1 MKISVN
7 VLKNSKIFM
16 ETLQKLMKTKE
27 LDTKEKWKLYDVIK
41 ACNDGLKK
49 ADEIINDLIEKYA
62 TDKEDGKI
70 SIDPSKMSQE
80 QVVSFNKEYSSII
93 NNDIELPI
101 NEKIKLNEKSIENFT
116 VEELIILSDII
127 ER

>member
-16 ETLQKLMKTKE
+16 ETLEKLMKTKE

-49 ADEIINDLIEKYA
+49 TDEIINALIEKYA
-62 TDKEDGKI
+62 TDKDEDKTWIDQNKMKQEDKI
-70 SIDPSKMSQE
+70 E
-80 QVVSFNKEYSSII
+80 LNKEYVSIM

>member
-1 MKISVN
+1 MKVRVN
-7 VLKNSKIFM
+7 VLKNNKMFI

-49 ADEIINDLIEKYA
+49 TDEIINALIEKYA
-62 TDKEDGKI
+62 TDKDEDKTWIDQNKMKQEDKI
-70 SIDPSKMSQE
+70 E
-80 QVVSFNKEYSSII
+80 LNKEYVSIM